1 MIEGKRTRKL
11 LPVLMGLGAGL
22 LLAVPAGQSS
32 GDAIG
37 PIRITSREVS
47 YERVDIGKRGT
58 SPGDLEIIRQTL
70 FNRRV
75 TSKPIGHADLL
86 CTFVDKQA
94 RSCRGTYFLPR
105 GRLVVGGSILYRQF
119 YELAVLGGTGV
130 YNNAHGTL
138 TVTRTATGPT
148 REIVLFRLVG

>member
-32 GDAIG
+32 GDAVG

-58 SPGDLEIIRQTL
+58 SPGDMEIIRQSL

-75 TSKPIGHADLL
+75 TTKAGAITILRDSRRSW
-86 CTFVDKQA
+86 QA

-105 GRLVVGGSILYRQF
+105 GRLVVGGSLLYRQF

-138 TVTRTATGPT
+138 TVTRTATAPT
-148 REIVLFRLVG
+148 REVVLFRLVG

>member
-1 MIEGKRTRKL
+1 MIEGKHTRKL

-22 LLAVPAGQSS
+22 LLAVPVGQSS
-32 GDAIG
+32 DNAIG
-37 PIRITSREVS
+37 PIRITNREDA
-47 YERVDIGKRGT
+47 YDRVDIGKRGT
-58 SPGDLEIIRQTL
+58 SPGDMEIIKQTL

-75 TSKPIGHADLL
+75 TSKPIGHADLV

-119 YELAVLGGTGV
+119 YELAVLGGTGF

-138 TVTRTATGPT
+138 TVTRTATEPT